1 MVFLTFAAMI
11 EKIDWSEIIFG
22 AFCLIALIQ
31 IIYYLY
37 FFRRLAFYPN
47 HPAGMPR
54 QQPVS
59 VIICARDE
67 AANLAKNL
75 PGVLVQDYSGKQELI
90 LVNDNSIDESKYLIE
105 ALQKDFPQ
113 LQMLELKQ
121 EARFIPG
128 KKFPLSMGIKMAK
141 HDILLLT
148 DADCVPASE
157 FWMQKMTDKFE
168 RGVEIVLG
176 YGAYYKRKGLLNK
189 IIRFETFHT
198 ALQYLSYALAGM
210 PYMGV
215 GRNLAYKRDVFFRQ
229 KGFSAHNHVP
239 GGDDDLFINASAT
252 AINTDISIDKEAFTL
267 SEPKRTWSEWRQQ
280 KQRHFTTAKFYKSRH
295 RFLLGLYAFSHF
307 LFYPLLA
314 ASIVFFRW
322 EFALD
327 VFLLRFII
335 QAIIWYKAMDR
346 LNEKDLFKWF
356 WAFDI
361 FMFFYYLLFTSALWK
376 KPKTNWK

>member
-11 EKIDWSEIIFG
+11 EKLVWSEIIFG

-37 FFRRLAFYPN
+37 FFRRLAFYPA
-47 HPAGMPR
+47 HAEGMPR

-75 PGVLVQDYSGKQELI
+75 PGVLVQDYSDKQELI
-90 LVNDNSIDESKYLIE
+90 LVNDNSVDETKYLIE

-121 EARFIPG
+121 EAQFIPG

-141 HDILLLT
+141 NDILLLT

-157 FWMQKMTDKFE
+157 FWIQRMVNKFE
-168 RGVEIVLG
+168 RGKEIVLG
-176 YGAYYKRKGLLNK
+176 YGAYYKKKGLLNK
-189 IIRFETFHT
+189 VIRFETFHT
-198 ALQYLSYALAGM
+198 ALQYMSYALAGM

-215 GRNLAYKRDVFFRQ
+215 GRNLAYKKDVFYRH

-239 GGDDDLFINASAT
+239 GGDDDLFINAAAT
-252 AINTDISIDKEAFTL
+252 SINTDIVVDKDSFTL
-267 SEPKRTWSEWRQQ
+267 SEPKKTWADWWQQ
-280 KQRHFTTAKFYKSRH
+280 KQRHYTTAKFYKTKH
-295 RFLLGLYAFSHF
+295 RFLLGCYAFSHF
-307 LFYPLLA
+307 LFYPLLLVSA
-314 ASIVFFRW
+314 LLFNWQLTVAVFG
-322 EFALD
+322 
-327 VFLLRFII
+327 LRMLI
-335 QAIIWYKAMDR
+335 QAVIFHKAMNR
-346 LNEKDLFKWF
+346 LNEGDLWKWF

-361 FMFFYYLLFTSALWK
+361 GMFIYYLLFTSALWK
-376 KPKTNWK
+376 RPKTAWK